1 MLCYGGILTVVKS
14 ITKICVRTESLSVYY
29 VYLKVTKGR
38 NSILSWC
45 SATKP
50 GVSRPHMQV
59 HITLK

>member
-1 MLCYGGILTVVKS
+1 MLCYGDILTVVKS